1 MTPSLSG
8 LPPIRTALIG
18 YGFAG
23 KTFHAPLI
31 RAVPALCLEHVVS
44 RDPGRVHAD
53 LPEARVSADPDEA
66 IEAADIDL
74 VVIASPNAT
83 HASLAERAL
92 RAGKHV
98 VVDKPFTVTLAEAR
112 RLADLARERPGQVL
126 SVFQNRRFDSDFL
139 AVEAALQAGSI
150 GPVRYFES
158 AIERF
163 RPQVRDRWREHDL
176 PGSGL
181 WFDLGPHLLDQALCL
196 FGIPQR
202 VHGHLR
208 RLREGAQTDDW
219 FEVLLDYPHC
229 QVALRASM
237 LAANPAPRFN
247 VHGDH
252 GSLLKAGADI
262 QEAQLLRGTAPRF
275 RRLGPRSRPAAAHR
289 WPGPAPVAGHP
300 GRRPEPL
307 LPGAGRR
314 HPRPV
319 AQPGVGATGLR
330 ADGPAGVGTTLRR
343 GRPKPAGGAARRGT
357 PGLELRPGSPAE
369 TARGS

>member
-150 GPVRYFES
+150 GPVRYF
-158 AIERF
+158 
-163 RPQVRDRWREHDL
+163 
-176 PGSGL
+176 
-181 WFDLGPHLLDQALCL
+181 
-196 FGIPQR
+196 
-202 VHGHLR
+202 
-208 RLREGAQTDDW
+208 
-219 FEVLLDYPHC
+219 
-229 QVALRASM
+229 
-237 LAANPAPRFN
+237 
-247 VHGDH
+247 
-252 GSLLKAGADI
+252 
-262 QEAQLLRGTAPRF
+262 
-275 RRLGPRSRPAAAHR
+275 
-289 WPGPAPVAGHP
+289 
-300 GRRPEPL
+300 
-307 LPGAGRR
+307 
-314 HPRPV
+314 
-319 AQPGVGATGLR
+319 
-330 ADGPAGVGTTLRR
+330 
-343 GRPKPAGGAARRGT
+343 
-357 PGLELRPGSPAE
+357 
-369 TARGS
+369 

>member
-44 RDPGRVHAD
+44 RDPVRVHAD

-139 AVEAALQAGSI
+139 AVEAALCATSSRPSSASVRRSATAG
-150 GPVRYFES
+150 
-158 AIERF
+158 
-163 RPQVRDRWREHDL
+163 
-176 PGSGL
+176 
-181 WFDLGPHLLDQALCL
+181 
-196 FGIPQR
+196 
-202 VHGHLR
+202 
-208 RLREGAQTDDW
+208 
-219 FEVLLDYPHC
+219 
-229 QVALRASM
+229 
-237 LAANPAPRFN
+237 ANTTCPAP
-247 VHGDH
+247 GC
-252 GSLLKAGADI
+252 GSTSARTCSTRHCACSAYRSVCTDTCAGCA
-262 QEAQLLRGTAPRF
+262 
-275 RRLGPRSRPAAAHR
+275 
-289 WPGPAPVAGHP
+289 
-300 GRRPEPL
+300 
-307 LPGAGRR
+307 
-314 HPRPV
+314 
-319 AQPGVGATGLR
+319 R
-330 ADGPAGVGTTLRR
+330 AR
-343 GRPKPAGGAARRGT
+343 
-357 PGLELRPGSPAE
+357 
-369 TARGS
+369 

>member
-176 PGSGL
+176 
-181 WFDLGPHLLDQALCL
+181 
-196 FGIPQR
+196 
-202 VHGHLR
+202 
-208 RLREGAQTDDW
+208 
-219 FEVLLDYPHC
+219 
-229 QVALRASM
+229 
-237 LAANPAPRFN
+237 
-247 VHGDH
+247 
-252 GSLLKAGADI
+252 
-262 QEAQLLRGTAPRF
+262 
-275 RRLGPRSRPAAAHR
+275 
-289 WPGPAPVAGHP
+289 
-300 GRRPEPL
+300 
-307 LPGAGRR
+307 
-314 HPRPV
+314 
-319 AQPGVGATGLR
+319 
-330 ADGPAGVGTTLRR
+330 
-343 GRPKPAGGAARRGT
+343 
-357 PGLELRPGSPAE
+357 
-369 TARGS
+369 

>member
-1 MTPSLSG
+1 M
-8 LPPIRTALIG
+8 
-18 YGFAG
+18 
-23 KTFHAPLI
+23 
-31 RAVPALCLEHVVS
+31 VS

-202 VHGHLR
+202 MHGHLR
-208 RLREGAQTDDW
+208 RLREGALTDDW

-252 GSLLKAGADI
+252 GSLQRPAPTSRKRNCCRDCTPVPPAGAAI
-262 QEAQLLRGTAPRF
+262 PTCCSISTARACASRWSPRLATRAATT
-275 RRLGPRSRPAAAHR
+275 RRWPPPSAVSRATRCRRNRPAR
-289 WPGPAPVAGHP
+289 
-300 GRRPEPL
+300 
-307 LPGAGRR
+307 
-314 HPRPV
+314 
-319 AQPGVGATGLR
+319 
-330 ADGPAGVGTTLRR
+330 
-343 GRPKPAGGAARRGT
+343 
-357 PGLELRPGSPAE
+357 
-369 TARGS
+369 

>member
-196 FGIPQR
+196 FGVPQR

-252 GSLLKAGADI
+252 
-262 QEAQLLRGTAPRF
+262 
-275 RRLGPRSRPAAAHR
+275 
-289 WPGPAPVAGHP
+289 
-300 GRRPEPL
+300 
-307 LPGAGRR
+307 
-314 HPRPV
+314 
-319 AQPGVGATGLR
+319 
-330 ADGPAGVGTTLRR
+330 
-343 GRPKPAGGAARRGT
+343 
-357 PGLELRPGSPAE
+357 
-369 TARGS
+369 

>member
-92 RAGKHV
+92 RASKHV

-112 RLADLARERPGQVL
+112 R
-126 SVFQNRRFDSDFL
+126 L

-196 FGIPQR
+196 FGVPQR

-208 RLREGAQTDDW
+208 RLREGALTDDW

-262 QEAQLLRGTAPRF
+262 QEAQLLQGLHPGSAGWGRDPDLLQHIDGQGLRQSLVTPA
-275 RRLGPRSRPAAAHR
+275 GDQSRYYQALAAAIR
-289 WPGPAPVAGHP
+289 GQSRNPVSAQQACALMA
-300 GRRPEPL
+300 L
-307 LPGAGRR
+307 LE
-314 HPRPV
+314 
-319 AQPGVGATGLR
+319 L
-330 ADGPAGVGTTLRR
+330 
-343 GRPKPAGGAARRGT
+343 ARRSAEEGRSL
-357 PGLELRPGSPAE
+357 PVELRDEERQAWN
-369 TARGS
+369 

>member
-44 RDPGRVHAD
+44 RDPVRVHAD

-202 VHGHLR
+202 MHGHLR
-208 RLREGAQTDDW
+208 RLREGALTDDW

-262 QEAQLLRGTAPRF
+262 QEAQLLQGLHPGSAGWGRDPDLLQHIDGQGLRQSLVTPV
-275 RRLGPRSRPAAAHR
+275 GDQSRYYQALAAAIR
-289 WPGPAPVAGHP
+289 GQSRNPVSAQQACALMA
-300 GRRPEPL
+300 L
-307 LPGAGRR
+307 LE
-314 HPRPV
+314 
-319 AQPGVGATGLR
+319 L
-330 ADGPAGVGTTLRR
+330 
-343 GRPKPAGGAARRGT
+343 ARRSAEEGRSL
-357 PGLELRPGSPAE
+357 PVELRDEERQAWN
-369 TARGS
+369 

>member
-44 RDPGRVHAD
+44 RDPVRVHAD

-202 VHGHLR
+202 MHGHLDVVFLAVRPGTFAGPALPR
-208 RLREGAQTDDW
+208 RGEHPPTRGI
-219 FEVLLDYPHC
+219 EVLHRGMPDTAARPGQQQGLS
-229 QVALRASM
+229 LRHTPSVKACWNERDSHSLQGM
-237 LAANPAPRFN
+237 TNRR
-247 VHGDH
+247 G
-252 GSLLKAGADI
+252 GSFA
-262 QEAQLLRGTAPRF
+262 
-275 RRLGPRSRPAAAHR
+275 
-289 WPGPAPVAGHP
+289 HP
-300 GRRPEPL
+300 GERPSVSQAVPI
-307 LPGAGRR
+307 
-314 HPRPV
+314 
-319 AQPGVGATGLR
+319 
-330 ADGPAGVGTTLRR
+330 D
-343 GRPKPAGGAARRGT
+343 
-357 PGLELRPGSPAE
+357 
-369 TARGS
+369 